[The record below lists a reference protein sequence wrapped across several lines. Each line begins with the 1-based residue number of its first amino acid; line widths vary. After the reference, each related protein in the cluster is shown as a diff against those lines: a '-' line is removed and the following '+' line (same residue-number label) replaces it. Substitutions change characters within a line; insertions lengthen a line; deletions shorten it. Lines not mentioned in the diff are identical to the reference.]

1 MALNIWGKPEN
12 LGCKTA
18 FDLIY
23 NTPTRFNAVKS
34 FRDILDEED
43 KKTEGYKL
51 KIQNHP
57 IILMDPKKPVGT
69 DSMFKYNLLLCPK
82 IPQKKTEVRK
92 K

>member
-1 MALNIWGKPEN
+1 MALNIRGKPEN

-43 KKTEGYKL
+43 KRTEGYK
-51 KIQNHP
+51 
-57 IILMDPKKPVGT
+57 
-69 DSMFKYNLLLCPK
+69 
-82 IPQKKTEVRK
+82 
-92 K
+92 